1 MLFFIPIAYDYTHID
16 TFRTCRFGFLLTT
29 RYFCNLMRNAPIPL
43 ILTIMLGTACQKGN
57 SVDLRDKGAQL
68 VVEGMIEDGKYPTV
82 TLSRSLDYFS
92 KISPEQLLASFVHGA
107 KVTISNGIN
116 THQLREYSSD
126 TSNGTGTCF
135 YTVDTANILSA
146 FAGERGVSYT
156 LRIEAEGK
164 VITSITTI
172 PEGRFSLDSIGWKR
186 VEGPDASKVR
196 LFVKVTDPPERGN
209 YIRYFTSRNK
219 EDFMAGL
226 NSVFDDKV
234 VNGTT
239 FEIPLDAGVD
249 KNNEINE
256 GQFFKRGDTV
266 ALKFCN
272 VDHGT
277 YDFWRTLDYA
287 YNDTGNPFSK
297 PIRVISNVQGA
308 LGYWGGYC
316 VTYKTITIPK

>member
-1 MLFFIPIAYDYTHID
+1 
-16 TFRTCRFGFLLTT
+16 
-29 RYFCNLMRNAPIPL
+29 MRNAPILL
-43 ILTIMLGTACQKGN
+43 ILTILLGTACKKGN
-57 SVDLRDKGAQL
+57 SVDLRDKGEQL
-68 VVEGMIEDGKYPTV
+68 VVEGMIENGRYPTV

-92 KISPEQLLASFVHGA
+92 KIEPEQLLASFVHGA
-107 KVTISNGIN
+107 KVTVSNGAQ

-135 YTVDTANILSA
+135 YTVDTADINNA
-146 FAGERGVSYT
+146 FVGERGASYT
-156 LRIEAEGK
+156 LRIEVGGK
-164 VITSITTI
+164 VLTSITTI

-186 VEGPDASKVR
+186 VEGPDVSKVR

-209 YIRYFTSRNK
+209 YVRYFTARNK
-219 EDFMAGL
+219 EDFLAGL

-249 KNNEINE
+249 KNKTIVTGEH
-256 GQFFKRGDTV
+256 QFFKKGDTV

-277 YDFWRTLDYA
+277 YDFWRTLDLA
-287 YNDTGNPFSK
+287 YSSTGNPFK
-297 PIRVISNVQGA
+297 PNRVISNVQGA

-316 VTYKTITIPK
+316 VSYKTITIPK

>member
-1 MLFFIPIAYDYTHID
+1 MPIEPGYTHID
-16 TFRTCRFGFLLTT
+16 TIRTGRLGFLLTT

-43 ILTIMLGTACQKGN
+43 ILTIMLGTACKKGN
-57 SVDLRDKGAQL
+57 SVDLRDKGEQL
-68 VVEGMIEDGKYPTV
+68 VVEGMIEDGKFPTV
-82 TLSRSLDYFS
+82 TLSRSLDYYS
-92 KISPEQLLASFVHGA
+92 KIGPAQLLASFVHGA
-107 KVTISNGIN
+107 KITVSNGIQ

-135 YTVDTANILSA
+135 YTVDTASILTA
-146 FAGERGVSYT
+146 FVGERGASYT

-164 VITSITTI
+164 VLSSVTTI

-186 VEGPDASKVR
+186 VEGPDVSKVR

-209 YIRYFTSRNK
+209 YIRYFTARNK

-249 KNNEINE
+249 KNKDIAAGEH
-256 GQFFKRGDTV
+256 QFFKRGDTV
-266 ALKFCN
+266 SLKFCN

-287 YNDTGNPFSK
+287 YSSTGEPFAK
-297 PIRVISNVQGA
+297 PIRVISNVQGG